1 MIEFPVLWQE
11 AFLEK
16 EQNERYL
23 IFRDQERT
31 QIEFTEDVERRIA
44 ALRMP
49 NAKPRLPINTPV
61 SESPNKPQQQI
72 SFKI

>member
-1 MIEFPVLWQE
+1 MIEFPVLWLE
-11 AFLEK
+11 AFIEK

-49 NAKPRLPINTPV
+49 NAKPRLPIERMQIV
-61 SESPNKPQQQI
+61 SESPLLKL
-72 SFKI
+72 